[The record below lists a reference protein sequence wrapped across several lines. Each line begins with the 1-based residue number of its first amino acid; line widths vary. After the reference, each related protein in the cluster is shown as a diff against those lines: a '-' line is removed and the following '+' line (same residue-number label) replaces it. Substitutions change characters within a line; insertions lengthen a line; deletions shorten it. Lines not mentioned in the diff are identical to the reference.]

1 VELPPIERRVAT
13 VMKPW
18 DATELEFDAKT
29 FSGVARL
36 FPLPN
41 LVLYPH
47 VMQPLHVFEDRYREM
62 VEDALSGDKLIAMCT
77 LDPGWESD
85 YESRPPVAPHA
96 CLGKIVAHHRLDD
109 GRYNLLLL
117 GLQRVQ
123 IVHELDPLRA
133 FRRARVELVEDCYDF
148 ASLAERKRVQE
159 KLLCAF
165 RQHLPC
171 ACQLPE
177 QLEEMLSSHL
187 PLGLLTDLAAY
198 ALPLE
203 MTVKQQLL
211 AECRVNER
219 AQILLSQ
226 VQELVAASAGKSAHP
241 FPPSFSDN

>member
-1 VELPPIERRVAT
+1 
-13 VMKPW
+13 MKPW
-18 DATELEFDAKT
+18 DATELEFDAAA

-62 VEDALSGDKLIAMCT
+62 VEDALAGDKLIAMAV
-77 LDPGWESD
+77 LEPGWEDD
-85 YESRPPVAPHA
+85 YDSRPPVSQHA

-117 GLQRVQ
+117 GVQRVR
-123 IVHELDPLRA
+123 IVHELDPLRS
-133 FRRARVELVEDCYDF
+133 FRQASVELIDDCYDF
-148 ASLAERKRVQE
+148 DSSAERKRMQE
-159 KLLCAF
+159 KLLSAF
-165 RQHLPC
+165 RKHLPC

-177 QLEEMLSSHL
+177 QLEEMLSSQL

-203 MTVKQQLL
+203 NDVKQALL
-211 AECRVNER
+211 AECSVR
-219 AQILLSQ
+219 ARAEILLAQ
-226 VQELVAASAGKSAHP
+226 VEELVTAASTAETHP

>member
-1 VELPPIERRVAT
+1 
-13 VMKPW
+13 MKSW
-18 DATELEFDAKT
+18 DATELEFDAAT

-62 VEDALSGDKLIAMCT
+62 VEDALAGDKLIAMAV
-77 LDPGWESD
+77 LEPGWEDD
-85 YESRPPVAPHA
+85 YDSRPPVTRYA

-117 GLQRVQ
+117 GVQRVR
-123 IVHELDPLRA
+123 IVDELEPMRS
-133 FRRARVELVEDCYDF
+133 FRQARVELLEDRYDF
-148 ASLAERKRVQE
+148 QQAGERKRLQE
-159 KLLCAF
+159 KLIAAF

-198 ALPLE
+198 ALPLDLA
-203 MTVKQQLL
+203 VKQQLL
-211 AECRVNER
+211 AESRVSAR
-219 AQILLSQ
+219 AEILLSE
-226 VQELVAASAGKSAHP
+226 VGHLAAAAAAKPSRV
-241 FPPSFSDN
+241 FPPSFSEN